1 MSDPVLR
8 AFFLG
13 RALAQAVGE
22 QIETAVT
29 NGLSEVAKFDAEQ
42 RERLRQFSQQV
53 MEKAARDAETATNG
67 GGGSSTIPS
76 PFSTPNGDLQVTID
90 DLRAE
95 IARLRAELQLYRH
108 SQS

>member
-22 QIETAVT
+22 QIEATVT
-29 NGLSEVAKFDAEQ
+29 NGLSELAKLDAEQ

-53 MEKAARDAETATNG
+53 MEKAARDVEGAASSS
-67 GGGSSTIPS
+67 GSSTTTS
-76 PFSTPNGDLQVTID
+76 PFGSSNGDLQVTID
-90 DLRAE
+90 ELRAE
-95 IARLRAELQLYRH
+95 IARLRTELQLYR
-108 SQS
+108 SR

>member
-22 QIETAVT
+22 QIEASVT
-29 NGLSEVAKFDAEQ
+29 NGLSELAKFDAEQ

-53 MEKAARDAETATNG
+53 MEKAARDAEGATVSS
-67 GGGSSTIPS
+67 GSSTINS
-76 PFSTPNGDLQVTID
+76 PFANSHGDLQVTID
-90 DLRAE
+90 ELRAE
-95 IARLRAELQLYRH
+95 IARLRTELQLYR
-108 SQS
+108 SRQ